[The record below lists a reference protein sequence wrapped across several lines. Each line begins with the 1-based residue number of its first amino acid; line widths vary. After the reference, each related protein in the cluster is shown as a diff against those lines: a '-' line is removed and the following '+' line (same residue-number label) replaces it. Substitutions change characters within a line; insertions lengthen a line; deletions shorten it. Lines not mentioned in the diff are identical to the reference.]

1 MESIDKTSPPALSS
15 PHRHAAGAGAGGG
28 GALLLRSALREETM
42 RPAEAEGQAAW
53 RQVQRL
59 TERQSGGGISPG

>member
-15 PHRHAAGAGAGGG
+15 PHRHAAGAGGG

-42 RPAEAEGQAAW
+42 RPAEAERQAAW

-59 TERQSGGGISPG
+59 TESQSGGGISPV